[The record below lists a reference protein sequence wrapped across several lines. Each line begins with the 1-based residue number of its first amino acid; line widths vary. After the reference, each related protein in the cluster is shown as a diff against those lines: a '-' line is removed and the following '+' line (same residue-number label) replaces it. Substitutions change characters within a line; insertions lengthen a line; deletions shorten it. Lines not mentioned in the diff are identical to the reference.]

1 MPREQPRYNIVQK
14 LFRDGNSCGSEENKL
29 PCFPEQGCPVLGQIS
44 QCLFVC
50 KDPQELQFSASSNPK
65 CPVQDKLKSPLI
77 AKLPSVTMVW
87 DQNSVTSSLAVLVA
101 RAAAVMSSRAMSRRW
116 QSSLSSAISFD
127 FTASIICEFHLLS
140 LLTQFASIL
149 TSFFPLC
156 T

>member
-1 MPREQPRYNIVQK
+1 M
-14 LFRDGNSCGSEENKL
+14 DCGSEENKL

-65 CPVQDKLKSPLI
+65 CPAQDKLKSPLI
-77 AKLPSVTMVW
+77 VKLPSVTMFW
-87 DQNSVTSSLAVLVA
+87 DQNFVISSLAILVA
-101 RAAAVMSSRAMSRRW
+101 GVAAVMSSRAVSRLW

-127 FTASIICEFHLLS
+127 FTASIIYEFHLLS
-140 LLTQFASIL
+140 LLSQFANIP

-156 T
+156 K